1 MSTDNGEKPGARD
14 AMDRMQKHLTDNGMP
29 AREAKEASRRAA
41 LKHHHN
47 EGGRDPNRHR
57 R

>member
-14 AMDRMQKHLTDNGMP
+14 AMDRMQKHLTENGMP
-29 AREAKEASRRAA
+29 AREAREASRRAA